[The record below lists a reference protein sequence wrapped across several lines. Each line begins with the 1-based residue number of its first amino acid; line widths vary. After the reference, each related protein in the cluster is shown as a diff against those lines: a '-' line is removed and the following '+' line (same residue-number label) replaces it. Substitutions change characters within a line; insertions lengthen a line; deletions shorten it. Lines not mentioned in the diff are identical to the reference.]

1 MSKYNIKA
9 KKEKNPEYLTL
20 HSVEYVERVY
30 SQILQKLVIEKKY
43 RDKEEIPRQLLPD
56 GERHAHTR
64 STVYALRPSFP
75 RQKR

>member
-43 RDKEEIPRQLLPD
+43 RDKEYSASSLSKEIGVNTRCLSSVITATTSPRW
-56 GERHAHTR
+56 
-64 STVYALRPSFP
+64 
-75 RQKR
+75 